1 MGKTFRINVE
11 GSDPRYSFHWN
22 GTSDR
27 LYVFEAPIDLLSFLT
42 LYPKNWQQ
50 HSFVALCGVGE
61 QAMLWMLERNPNI
74 QNVALCLDHDEAG
87 IEAGGKLA
95 ELLKEWGYFDVS
107 VLQPTCKDWNEDVKA
122 RCGLEAHPAEEH
134 PQLIAAPEVCG
145 RIAARMQD
153 VRLSHVEQDIPNLID
168 YYRTSLHWG
177 HFDRAMDCM
186 EQASAIALAAY
197 GREMRQM
204 GYTSSADELA
214 EALCSRIHPHQNRGS
229 LKNRHSEI
237 AMQFQSVLAGRNAVG
252 VRSQE
257 NKQQLADS
265 WLEVAASFAK
275 IPVKY
280 EADELKQQQKQA
292 EAQEMEVAM
301 G

>member
-11 GSDPRYSFHWN
+11 GSDSRYSFHWN

-42 LYPKNWQQ
+42 LYPKNWRQ

-74 QNVALCLDHDEAG
+74 QNVALCLDADAAG
-87 IEAGGKLA
+87 IEASGKLA
-95 ELLKEWGYFDVS
+95 ELLKEHGGLGVS
-107 VLQPTCKDWNEDVKA
+107 ILQPEYKDWNEDVKA
-122 RCGLEAHPAEEH
+122 QCGLEAQPAEEH

-153 VRLSHVEQDIPNLID
+153 VRLSHVEQDLPNLID

-177 HFDRAMDCM
+177 HFDKAMDCM

-197 GREMRQM
+197 GRELRQM
-204 GYTSSADELA
+204 GRPASADELA
-214 EALCSRIHPHQNRGS
+214 EALRDRIHPHQNRGS
-229 LKNRHSEI
+229 LKKRHNEI
-237 AMQFQSVLAGRNAVG
+237 AMQFQSILAQQNAAG
-252 VRSQE
+252 VRTRDG
-257 NKQQLADS
+257 KQQLADS
-265 WLEVAASFAK
+265 WLELAASFAK

-292 EAQEMEVAM
+292 KAQSMLLVQ
-301 G
+301 